1 MLNALPPVT
10 SFVTSNLFGVS
21 SDIVYN
27 KKWLSRSVS
36 IKAFEGISSVMSSIC
51 CIALA
56 FSTSNWVISVVIL
69 CSVLGFGAAFVAGR
83 YRVPYDVTPDMAGTT
98 FGFIN
103 MVGQSSGFVAPLI
116 TAAFTGHDVSDPS
129 GWRNLFLT
137 ASGILVGPYLMFV
150 TFAKF
155 DPMT

>member
-1 MLNALPPVT
+1 MLNALPPIT
-10 SFVTSNLFGVS
+10 SFVTSNIFGVL
-21 SDIVYN
+21 SDVVNN
-27 KKWLSRSVS
+27 KKWLSKSVS
-36 IKAFEGISSVMSSIC
+36 IKVFEAISTVVSSIC

-56 FSTSNWVISVVIL
+56 FSTSNWIISVVIL

-83 YRVPYDVTPDMAGTT
+83 YRVPFDVTPDLAGLT

-116 TAAFTGHDVSDPS
+116 TAALTGHDVHDPS

-137 ASGILVGPYLMFV
+137 ASGILVGPYLLFV